1 MSQRLTSYI
10 ITHFSR
16 RSAIYLILMNASG
29 RLFALLVLFLSF
41 SLTGLTQTTPQIGSP
56 ASERAT
62 DQVVFSTTV
71 IDKKGN
77 LVTGLQRDNF
87 QVSIDKR
94 PANIIDFGEE
104 DFPLSVGLIFDDSA
118 SVGYRR
124 SVKATRALINSAQ
137 QGLKSFLDMSHPLN
151 EYFLMAI
158 SNSPRLLL
166 DWTSDSKAITDTLD
180 VWQPKGNTA
189 FYDACYMGIDK
200 LRLGSY
206 SKRVLILI
214 TDGKDSN
221 STYSFTQV
229 RNKLQQ
235 SNVLVYSVFLGTR
248 IEGSS
253 ISLEGQEILDDLSVI
268 SGGRL
273 FWPGE
278 TLTASEGTSIFE
290 KIASEL
296 RHQYTIAVTPNVA
309 SDNIKWHKIKIKV
322 SAAPNAPDEMKH
334 LSARTRDGFY
344 LNHR

>member
-1 MSQRLTSYI
+1 
-10 ITHFSR
+10 
-16 RSAIYLILMNASG
+16 MNANV
-29 RLFALLVLFLSF
+29 RIVALVALLLSF
-41 SLTGLTQTTPQIGSP
+41 NLICNPQTTPQLGST
-56 ASERAT
+56 ASARAT

-77 LVTGLQRDNF
+77 FVTGLQRDNF

-94 PANIIDFGEE
+94 PANITDFGEE

-180 VWQPKGNTA
+180 VWQQPKGNTA